1 MAQIK
6 FYKTTS
12 PKLNDIAVENGN
24 LIFCED
30 TRTIYLDN
38 ASERVA
44 YLQIML
50 LPNDETRI
58 IMTPNLVSG
67 FYFVLSN
74 NILWRLDGSTWI
86 QITEKPSEL
95 IVYGTLSTFPRPGRQ
110 GTLYMTDTKL
120 YHWSDD
126 DYAYVNYCD
135 ANPRWIVEN

>member
-50 LPNDETRI
+50 LPNDEARI
-58 IMTPNLVSG
+58 SMTPNLVSG

-86 QITEKPSEL
+86 QITEKPSEQ
-95 IVYGTLSTFPRPGRQ
+95 IVYGTLETFPRPGVEKC
-110 GTLYMTDTKL
+110 LYQTAEAL
-120 YHWSDD
+120 YHWSNLTMS
-126 DYAYVNYCD
+126 YVNYCHSS
-135 ANPRWIVEN
+135 PEWIVEQ

>member
-50 LPNDETRI
+50 LPNDEARI
-58 IMTPNLVSG
+58 AMTPNLVSG

-86 QITEKPSEL
+86 QITEKPSEQL
-95 IVYGTLSTFPRPGRQ
+95 VYGTLATFPRPGKVSVIYYSDTNMYHWNPQTQAYEDYCQ
-110 GTLYMTDTKL
+110 GT
-120 YHWSDD
+120 
-126 DYAYVNYCD
+126 
-135 ANPRWIVEN
+135 PEWIVEN